1 MALRRACSYQAT
13 FKTPEDPA
21 NYSAMLVTLH
31 QNGQNLINKDQTQ
44 LTIDGDYVILQLDQ
58 EETKLFTAGKPA
70 LIQIRCYES
79 QYNAP
84 GSAAFQ
90 IDVAPALNDVI
101 LGGE

>member
-13 FKTPEDPA
+13 FKTPETPD
-21 NYSAMLVTLH
+21 NYGAILVTLR
-31 QNGQNLINKDQTQ
+31 QDGVNLINKDQTE

-58 EETKLFTAGKPA
+58 EETKLFTAGRPA

-90 IDVAPALNDVI
+90 IDVAPALNDEI
-101 LGGE
+101 LGS